1 MIGEDD
7 PVRLDHRDGRIGGL
21 DECLEAAV
29 LVSHLG
35 VLVGQLVALARDRRQ
50 EPRVVEGGLDM
61 APDHSRELEVLVVER
76 FSFRCAK
83 GEGAYY
89 AAPHTQR
96 DREDRDETLHDTTQI
111 GSSLEVVD
119 VDRLTAH
126 DRVAGQTGS
135 DRKAARLRYKTPALP
150 VIQGMN
156 GVVRPVLGDEGDA
169 RTPYGEHARQLE
181 NGRPKDFVEV
191 EGRVDERRELGDD
204 LEPCDGDASA
214 LGAEAAAHRVRSRS
228 VTMSIIAVSCASVSF
243 ARARSAAA
251 ATPCVS
257 CHCLP
262 NDSRRSA

>member
-1 MIGEDD
+1 D

-29 LVSHLG
+29 LVPHLG

-96 DREDRDETLHDTTQI
+96 DREDRDETLHWTTQI

-119 VDRLTAH
+119 VDRPPGD
-126 DRVAGQTGS
+126 DRFSGQSGG
-135 DRKAARLRYKTPALP
+135 DRIAVPLRYKTPALP
-150 VIQGMN
+150 VIQGVN
-156 GVVRPVLGDEGDA
+156 RVAGVVFGDEDDA
-169 RTPYGEHARQLE
+169 RAPYAEHARQFE

-191 EGRVDERRELGDD
+191 
-204 LEPCDGDASA
+204 
-214 LGAEAAAHRVRSRS
+214 
-228 VTMSIIAVSCASVSF
+228 
-243 ARARSAAA
+243 
-251 ATPCVS
+251 
-257 CHCLP
+257 
-262 NDSRRSA
+262 